1 MTTTSTTTTPTTTTT
16 TPTTTTTTTTT
27 PPTTTPAVTPTTT
40 PAATPVALS
49 QPGATGNNSVI
60 QTNVFLNSSGVS
72 QTAGQISTTNG
83 NVSFNVAA
91 GTKMLTANGLPL
103 NTVTV
108 TPVPP
113 SAPPAGSGIIVA
125 LMSVGTEVNTT
136 GVSTGVVVQ
145 NVIQGNAF
153 EFGPSGATFNPPL
166 TMTLTYDPATI
177 PAGVSETSLF
187 LAYYD
192 TTTGQWIA
200 LPGSVDDPVTHTVT
214 APTSH
219 FTKFSVMAPRLT
231 PTSTTTPTTLS
242 VPTLSGLVPTQ
253 SSTTNWALIIGIIA
267 AVVVIGLVIFFL

>member
-1 MTTTSTTTTPTTTTT
+1 MTIPTTM
-16 TPTTTTTTTTT
+16 
-27 PPTTTPAVTPTTT
+27 
-40 PAATPVALS
+40 PVVLS
-49 QPGATGNNSVI
+49 QPGATGANMVI

-91 GTKMLTANGLPL
+91 GTQMLTGDGLPL
-103 NTVTV
+103 STITVTA
-108 TPVPP
+108 VPP

-125 LMSVGTEVNTT
+125 LMSAGTEVNTT
-136 GVSTGVVVQ
+136 GVSTGVVVK

-153 EFGPSGATFNPPL
+153 EFGPNGATFNPPM
-166 TMTLTYDPATI
+166 TMTLSYDPATI
-177 PAGVSETSLF
+177 PAGVPETSLF

-200 LPGSVDDPVTHTVT
+200 LPGSVDNPVTHTVT

-231 PTSTTTPTTLS
+231 PKKTTTPTTLP
-242 VPTLSGLVPTQ
+242 VPTLSGLVTPPT
-253 SSTTNWALIIGIIA
+253 STTNWALIIGIIA
-267 AVVVIGLVIFFL
+267 AVVVIGLVIFFLIADRRRRKNKKHV